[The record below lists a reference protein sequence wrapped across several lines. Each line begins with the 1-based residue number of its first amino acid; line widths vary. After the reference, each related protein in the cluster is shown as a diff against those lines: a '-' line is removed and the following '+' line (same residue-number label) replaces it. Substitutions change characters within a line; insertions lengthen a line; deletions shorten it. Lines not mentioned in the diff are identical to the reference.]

1 MEIRTVWQW
10 YINTHI
16 EMERN
21 IIHGGE
27 AFQTLQNRTEQME
40 VKKLV
45 RFLTWCQD
53 KNDIYLRCIKN
64 MNIWNKTITALK
76 KSICNFGVQ
85 KNSERYKVYM
95 P

>member
-1 MEIRTVWQW
+1 
-10 YINTHI
+10 
-16 EMERN
+16 MERN

-64 MNIWNKTITALK
+64 MNI
-76 KSICNFGVQ
+76 
-85 KNSERYKVYM
+85 
-95 P
+95 